1 MEEEPRPTSTT
12 GPRSAYLVRPFPTSM
27 SDIPSPEAVP
37 ASPPTPL
44 PVATPV
50 PHGHRAAPTGAT
62 LAKLALGALG
72 VVYGDIG
79 TSPLYALKECFTGPH
94 GVAPTPEN
102 VIGVVSLVFWAMT
115 FVVTFKYLSFVMRAD
130 NRGEGGILALLAL
143 VGRHEAA
150 KKSRHALLVLGL
162 FGAALLYGDGV
173 ITPAISVLGAVE
185 GVTVAAPA
193 LGHVV
198 VPATVVILLLLFMF
212 QKRGTATVGA
222 VFGPVMIV
230 WFCSI
235 ALLGVRGL
243 SLDPTILRAVV
254 PSHAIAFF
262 INHGW
267 HGFLVLGAVVLV
279 LTGGEALYAD
289 MGHFGR
295 RPIRVAWLTVAMPAL
310 LLNYMGQGAMLLHD
324 PTAAVNPFYLLSPSW
339 ALYPMI
345 AIATA
350 AAIVASQAL
359 ISGAFSLTRQAV
371 QLGYS
376 PRVTIRHTS
385 KTEIGQIYIPEVN
398 WALGASTV
406 ALVLGFRSSSAL
418 AAAYG
423 IAVTGTMMIT
433 TLLFHRVMRDLWRWP
448 CWRATLLSTLFMVVD
463 VAFFGANLVKVE
475 EGGWFPLAAAA
486 LVFTLLSTWK
496 KGREILAEQ
505 MRLAGLPLDLFLGE
519 IARKDPQRVQGTAV
533 FMTGNT
539 GNVPPVLLHHLKH
552 NKVLHERVV
561 IVSLLTEEIPN
572 VPEAERV
579 AIRELGSGFYQVL
592 AHYGFMETPDVPALL
607 ESIPRRA
614 IPGPKLKFVPME
626 TTFFLGRETLLANG
640 PSRMATWRKRL
651 FIVMSRNAQTASS
664 FFGLPPNR
672 VVEMG
677 AQIQL

>member
-1 MEEEPRPTSTT
+1 
-12 GPRSAYLVRPFPTSM
+12 M
-27 SDIPSPEAVP
+27 SDLTTPQVVPPSV
-37 ASPPTPL
+37 PTPH
-44 PVATPV
+44 PVSDTGLFHAQRV
-50 PHGHRAAPTGAT
+50 VPTGGA

-79 TSPLYALKECFTGPH
+79 TSPLYALKECFTGTH

-102 VIGVVSLVFWAMT
+102 VVGIVSLVFWSMT

-143 VGRHEAA
+143 VARKGST
-150 KKSRHALLVLGL
+150 KVSRRMLLMLGL

-193 LGHVV
+193 LAHFV
-198 VPATVVILLLLFMF
+198 VPATVVILVLLFAI

-222 VFGPVMIV
+222 VFGPVMLL
-230 WFCSI
+230 WFI
-235 ALLGVRGL
+235 TIGALGIRGL
-243 SLDPTILRAVV
+243 LIEPGILRAFS
-254 PSHAIAFF
+254 PAHAVGFF
-262 INHGW
+262 VRHGS

-289 MGHFGR
+289 MGHFGK
-295 RPIRVAWLTVAMPAL
+295 RPIRVAWLAVAMPAL
-310 LLNYMGQGAMLLHD
+310 LLNYMGQGAVLLRD
-324 PTAAVNPFYLLSPSW
+324 PSAAVNPFYLLAPAW
-339 ALYPMI
+339 AVYPLI
-345 AIATA
+345 GIATA

-385 KTEIGQIYIPEVN
+385 SIEIGQIYIPEVN
-398 WALGASTV
+398 WAIGVSCV
-406 ALVLGFRSSSAL
+406 ALVLGFKSSSAL

-433 TLLFHRVMRDLWRWP
+433 TLLFHRVVRDLWGWP
-448 CWRATLLSTLFMVVD
+448 LWKAAPLTALFMFVD
-463 VAFFGANLVKVE
+463 AAFFGANLIKVE
-475 EGGWFPLAAAA
+475 EGGWFPLAAAGA
-486 LVFTLLSTWK
+486 VFTLLSTWK
-496 KGREILAEQ
+496 KGREVLALQ
-505 MRLAGLPLDLFLGE
+505 MKEAGLPLDLFLAE
-519 IARKDPQRVQGTAV
+519 IARKNPTRVPGTAV
-533 FMTGNT
+533 FMTGNM

-552 NKVLHERVV
+552 NKILHERVV
-561 IVSLLTEEIPN
+561 LVSILTEEIPN
-572 VPEAERV
+572 VRDAERV
-579 AIRELGSGFYQVL
+579 AVRELGSGFHQVI
-592 AHYGFMETPDVPALL
+592 ARYGFMETPDVPAMLD
-607 ESIPRRA
+607 SIPRRA
-614 IPGPKLKFVPME
+614 LPGPKLDFKPMD
-626 TTFFLGRETLLANG
+626 TTYFLGRETLLPTG
-640 PSRMATWRKRL
+640 SSRMATWRKRL